1 MKKSCAVVRI
11 LRTSFGAPPGL
22 RAFALFLLLVMPRFS
37 TLLLCLLAAGTEPAF
52 SQGAPAAAPAS
63 RPCGTFNG
71 RIMAS
76 EHPLAGVS
84 IFVKGTN
91 IILITNE
98 EGFFTLPASVVSF
111 PTLSVSAAGYA
122 PQEYT
127 YTTCTPAMLE
137 MELLPGTRIKQR
149 GKRKGFIMKTGS

>member
-1 MKKSCAVVRI
+1 MKRSSI
-11 LRTSFGAPPGL
+11 
-22 RAFALFLLLVMPRFS
+22 LLLN
-37 TLLLCLLAAGTEPAF
+37 LLALSTQAF
-52 SQGAPAAAPAS
+52 SQAAPSKTAIAAP

-76 EHPLAGVS
+76 EKPLAGAS

-98 EGFFTLPASVVSF
+98 EGFFTLPASVVNY
-111 PTLSVSAAGYA
+111 PTLDVSAAGYA
-122 PQEYT
+122 PQELT
-127 YTTCTPAMLE
+127 YTSCAPVTLE
-137 MELLPGTRIKQR
+137 MQILPGTRIKQH